1 MSGAFALLLVCQL
14 AGEALH
20 RLTGLPLPG
29 SVIGLGLLLLW
40 LAVTRQEPLGL
51 AKISGWLAAH
61 MPLMFVP
68 AAVGLME
75 EGQLVRQHGLVIV
88 LAMVVSTVLTIGVAA
103 FVFDW
108 AVKRFCA
115 GDQGGLGDD

>member
-1 MSGAFALLLVCQL
+1 MSGALALLLVCQL

-40 LAVTRQEPLGL
+40 LALTRKEPLGL

-75 EGQLVRQHGLVIV
+75 EGQLVRQHGLIIV

-103 FVFDW
+103 IVFDW
-108 AVKRFCA
+108 AVKRFGTEHQERLA
-115 GDQGGLGDD
+115 DD